1 MRIIYQFGTHYC
13 QRWHLKSGL
22 PFLISY
28 GMEHRYISL
37 DGDGDSHE
45 DATTEQD
52 VMEGVEEVWE
62 EVMMNMSE

>member
-1 MRIIYQFGTHYC
+1 
-13 QRWHLKSGL
+13 
-22 PFLISY
+22 
-28 GMEHRYISL
+28 MEHRYISL

-45 DATTEQD
+45 DATSEQD